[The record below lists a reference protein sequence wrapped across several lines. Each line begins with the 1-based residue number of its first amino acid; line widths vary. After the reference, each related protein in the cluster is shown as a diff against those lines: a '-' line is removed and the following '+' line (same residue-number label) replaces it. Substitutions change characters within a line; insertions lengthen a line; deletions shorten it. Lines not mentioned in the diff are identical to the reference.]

1 MQSLEL
7 MKTSDNFAKTQDIP
21 SELKYGSVDG
31 YPVPMISIMIPTYQ
45 RPAFLKIAL
54 ESALQQTKPTCR
66 YEVVVID
73 NEYSDGVSETEA
85 LIRQYQDDRLLYYQ
99 NKQNLGLVG
108 NWNRCITLARGEW
121 VAYLHDDDVLMPDYL
136 NKILQLLSKKRD
148 IDGIMTLYH
157 ELHQGENADSQLPRA
172 KSVKS
177 GLYDRLSRN
186 KLMPLRQVD
195 SVMKIGNV
203 YGPPTCGSIFRRACL
218 VSSGGFNDTLYPSF
232 DWFYLYAYSKRFR
245 LYRSMERLAYY
256 RVFVNV
262 SLKDETKAAFLR
274 HRIQFREDVARD
286 TRVGAFL
293 KRFFVNEQN
302 QALLKEEYTD
312 HVGKIATDYFN
323 PNELKK
329 RRIRATLYHLL
340 TTGYWRLKSLAHLVM
355 P

>member
-1 MQSLEL
+1 MMSLEL
-7 MKTSDNFAKTQDIP
+7 IKTTDNFAKTQDIP
-21 SELKYGSVDG
+21 SELKYGSAEG
-31 YPVPMISIMIPTYQ
+31 YRDPLISIVIPTYQ

-54 ESALQQTKPTCR
+54 ESALHQTQPECR

-73 NEYSDGVSETEA
+73 NEYSDEVSKTEA

-99 NKQNLGLVG
+99 NKRNLGLVG
-108 NWNRCITLARGEW
+108 NWNRCITLARGAW
-121 VAYLHDDDVLMPDYL
+121 VAYLHDDDVLMPNYL
-136 NKILQLLSKKRD
+136 NKILQLLSKKHD

-157 ELHQGENADSQLPRA
+157 ELHQGEDADSRLPRS
-172 KSVKS
+172 KSAKS
-177 GLYDRLSRN
+177 GLYDWLSRN

-195 SVMKIGNV
+195 SVMKLGNV
-203 YGPPTCGSIFRRACL
+203 YGPPTCGSIFRRSCL
-218 VSSGGFNDTLYPSF
+218 VNSGGFNDTLYPSF